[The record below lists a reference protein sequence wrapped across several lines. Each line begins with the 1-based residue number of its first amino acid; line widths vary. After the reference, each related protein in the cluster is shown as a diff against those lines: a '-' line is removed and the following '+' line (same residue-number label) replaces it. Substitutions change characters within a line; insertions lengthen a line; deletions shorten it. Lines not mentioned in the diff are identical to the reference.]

1 MLPGTGRGKNC
12 WQTKTKSHSIGVKW
26 NKLRNLA
33 GKIDFAGQEERFDDN
48 FSVFFCFMVA
58 KIIPELENIFINTTN
73 NDRVDDATKNQEFDN
88 DNLWKV
94 LASKEYSN

>member
-1 MLPGTGRGKNC
+1 
-12 WQTKTKSHSIGVKW
+12 
-26 NKLRNLA
+26 
-33 GKIDFAGQEERFDDN
+33 
-48 FSVFFCFMVA
+48 MVA

-94 LASKEYSN
+94 LASEEYSN